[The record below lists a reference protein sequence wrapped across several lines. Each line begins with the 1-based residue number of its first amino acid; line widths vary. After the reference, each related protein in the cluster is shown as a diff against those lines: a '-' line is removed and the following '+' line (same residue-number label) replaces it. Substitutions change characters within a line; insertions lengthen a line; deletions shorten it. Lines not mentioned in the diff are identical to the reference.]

1 MRWYAWRE
9 LTQRPQEMEQ
19 QIREILTGRNVD
31 VKEVSHKTVFM
42 EILDSKIPAAHAT
55 EIRLQNEAVSVIG
68 AGFETTRWALTVASY
83 HILANSHVLER
94 LRAELEQAI
103 PDSENIPEWS
113 QLSQLPYLTACIEE
127 GE

>member
-1 MRWYAWRE
+1 
-9 LTQRPQEMEQ
+9 MEQ
-19 QIREILTGRNVD
+19 QIREILTGHNVD

-83 HILANSHVLER
+83 HILANAHVLDR
-94 LRAELEQAI
+94 LRAELEEAI
-103 PDSENIPEWS
+103 PDAEKIPEWS